1 MSSYLS
7 LSKRLLSRGL
17 LLALMLTTSMVM
29 VASAQEPVVGGTFR
43 VAIPSVTSLDPL
55 VIADDA
61 SFNVASQVYSSL
73 VRSSINEEGV
83 IEPIPDLAES
93 WEYEED
99 GKVVIFHLRQGVTF
113 HDGNAVFAEG
123 EGREVVADDVVYS
136 IERTL
141 NTEGS
146 TAALPDLVASFV
158 SVEAVDDYTVKLTLN
173 QPNALLFSGGRGLSA
188 TVIYPHE
195 AVEQLGEELANT
207 PIGSGPFEFVEY
219 VPDDHVTLQRNEDY
233 WIQPN
238 LDEVIFQIIPEDSV
252 ALIALEAGE
261 VDMILNTP
269 EQDISRLR
277 EDANYTLR
285 GGICPVA
292 DQFIFPLTTPPFD
305 DVNVRHA
312 LAIAVDGNAISRAIN
327 PETHIDGCGAAGPG
341 VTGYDPDMCTKY
353 FTYDP
358 EQAVAM
364 LNEAGYTDSDGDGVL
379 DKDGTPLTV
388 EIEVWSEYNQARYG
402 EAVATQL
409 RDIGVNVDLQVVEFG
424 TAIDDFIAGVP
435 KLQSMFGFCGEGGT
449 TGLWGTDGFATA
461 MGSDQFPDAQA
472 LLTES
477 NTMVDRDE
485 RDAAVRDAANQ
496 LYSQYVS
503 IPVGFTQSFFATS
516 SKVQDFGGVLWWF
529 NIVTE
534 TNNTW
539 ISE

>member
-1 MSSYLS
+1 MLRHLS
-7 LSKRLLSRGL
+7 ASKRLLSRGL
-17 LLALMLTTSMVM
+17 LLVLLLTTGM
-29 VASAQEPVVGGTFR
+29 VASAQDEPVVGGTLR
-43 VAIPSVTSLDPL
+43 VALPSFTSLNPL
-55 VIADDA
+55 AIADDS
-61 SFNVASQVYSSL
+61 SFYVASQIYSSL
-73 VRSSINEEGV
+73 VRNSITEEGTL
-83 IEPIPDLAES
+83 EPIPDLAES

-123 EGREVVADDVVYS
+123 EGREVVAADVVYS
-136 IERTL
+136 IERSL

-173 QPNALLFSGGRGLSA
+173 QPNALLFSGGRGLAS
-188 TVIYPHE
+188 TVIYAQE
-195 AVEQLGEELANT
+195 AIEQLGEAYDDT

-219 VPDDHVTLQRNEDY
+219 LPDDHITLQRNEDY
-233 WIQPN
+233 WIQSN
-238 LDEVIFQIIPEDSV
+238 VDEVLFRIIPEDSV

-261 VDMILNTP
+261 IDIILGVP
-269 EQDISRLR
+269 EQDIARMR
-277 EDANYTLR
+277 EDSAYSLI

-305 DVNVRHA
+305 NVNVRHA
-312 LAIAVDGNAISRAIN
+312 LAIAVDGNNISRAIN

-341 VTGYDPDMCTKY
+341 VTGHDPDMCTKY
-353 FTYDP
+353 FNYDP
-358 EQAVAM
+358 EQAVAI
-364 LNEAGYTDSDGDGVL
+364 LNEEGYTDSDGDGIL

-388 EIEVWSEYNQARYG
+388 EIEVWSEYNQPRYG

-435 KLQSMFGFCGEGGT
+435 KVHSMFGWCGEGGT
-449 TGLWGTDGFATA
+449 TGLWGTSGFATS
-461 MGSDQFPDAQA
+461 MGSDQFPEAQA

-477 NTMVDRDE
+477 NTLVDRDE
-485 RDAAVRDAANQ
+485 RDAAVREAANM

-503 IPVGFTQSFFATS
+503 IPVGFVQSYFATS

-539 ISE
+539 IAQ